1 MLLVSTFLA
10 FNNENLLE
18 LYNGLNG
25 TNYTNV
31 DDLRVNTLE
40 NAVYINMK
48 NDVSYVFRDEMN
60 LYEHQSTINPNM
72 PLRNLFYVASLLE
85 AEIDR
90 LEDDKFIYGSNIVK
104 IPTPRFVVFYNGKKN
119 TEERFEYKLSDAYIS
134 KTDNPELELKVT
146 VLNINIGKNKK
157 LLEQC
162 KTLYEYSVFVDRVRK
177 NLESQNIDEA
187 VENAVNYCIDNNILA
202 EFLKKNRAEV
212 ISMAIFE
219 CSMEEVLEQ
228 VGKDKLEEGA
238 FNFAAELYKDNTIT
252 LEIAIEKLGITE
264 EEFLKKYKEYLKEQ
278 D

>member
-90 LEDDKFIYGSNIVK
+90 LEDDKLIYGSNIVK

-157 LLEQC
+157 VLEQC
-162 KTLYEYSVFVDRVRK
+162 KTLYKYSVFVDRVRK

>member
-1 MLLVSTFLA
+1 M
-10 FNNENLLE
+10 
-18 LYNGLNG
+18 
-25 TNYTNV
+25 
-31 DDLRVNTLE
+31 
-40 NAVYINMK
+40 
-48 NDVSYVFRDEMN
+48 
-60 LYEHQSTINPNM
+60 
-72 PLRNLFYVASLLE
+72 
-85 AEIDR
+85 
-90 LEDDKFIYGSNIVK
+90 
-104 IPTPRFVVFYNGKKN
+104 
-119 TEERFEYKLSDAYIS
+119 
-134 KTDNPELELKVT
+134 
-146 VLNINIGKNKK
+146 
-157 LLEQC
+157 LEQC